1 MVFANLIFKEL
12 VRQGEFKSTT
22 LLKKIDE
29 AEKLNIKRLVLA
41 PAYYDE
47 ESKSNIEEVNNIVE
61 ELNNYI
67 EAKGIDLKLYSA
79 NLLRDN
85 YENVKEYM
93 NGKLGSVNKTNYILL
108 DVEESNKI
116 DELLEIIFE
125 YKLRNLTPIIVSPEK
140 INEITENSK
149 KIDKLIDEECLFQL
163 DPASLKGVYGKK
175 IQKTAKALMKKNVYQ
190 FIGFEEKIEAQYI
203 DEQIED
209 LSKKS
214 LFILK
219 PDGVRVK
226 RVLKSSKKKKNG
238 FLDKIFRYYLSILF
252 YTQNYA

>member
-12 VRQGEFKSTT
+12 VKEGDFKSTI

-29 AEKLNIKRLVLA
+29 AGKLNIKRLVLA
-41 PAYYDE
+41 PAYYDK

-61 ELNNYI
+61 ELNAYLQ
-67 EAKGIDLKLYSA
+67 AKEIDLTLYSA

-85 YENVKEYM
+85 YENLKEYIKG
-93 NGKLGSVNKTNYILL
+93 NLGSINKTNFVLL
-108 DVEESNKI
+108 DVEECSKI
-116 DELLEIIFE
+116 DELLEIVFE
-125 YKLRNLTPIIVSPEK
+125 YKLRNLVPIIVSPEK
-140 INEITENSK
+140 INEIIEDNK

-175 IQKTAKALMKKNVYQ
+175 IQKAAKALVKRNIYQ
-190 FIGFEEKIEAQYI
+190 FIGFEEQIEAEYI
-203 DEQIED
+203 DKQIED

-238 FLDKIFRYYLSILF
+238 FFR
-252 YTQNYA
+252 